1 MYPEV
6 DHYSINYLYI
16 KGAGANQL
24 KCTASGALK
33 AAGFLLIFHS
43 VLGEFM

>member
-1 MYPEV
+1 MYLEV
-6 DHYSINYLYI
+6 DHYCINYLYI

-24 KCTASGALK
+24 ECTVSGALK
-33 AAGFLLIFHS
+33 AAGFLPTFHS